1 MKKRAK
7 SINRKYAMSVGLS
20 VPLFLNV
27 FVWVHLCLCQL
38 RCFRRLPRKKSK
50 TNQQENTMSVCLSAP
65 LFLNVYVWVHL
76 CLCDCQLYRFRLRR
90 CLSLCLMI
98 WANTLLTF
106 WIHIHHQT
114 FFKSASSAFCSARFI
129 HDTVAI
135 ASAHPRH

>member
-1 MKKRAK
+1 MQCLSVCLSLYFSTSLSGSTSASVNFVVSVVCQGKRAK
-7 SINRKYAMSVGLS
+7 PTNRKIQ
-20 VPLFLNV
+20 
-27 FVWVHLCLCQL
+27 CL
-38 RCFRRLPRKKSK
+38 
-50 TNQQENTMSVCLSAP
+50 SVCLSAP